1 MEKRNRVFFYFDE
14 DELNEVDNHID
25 KNKSSYS
32 SRTQFLKKAIKNQIK
47 IDNREDSYSDLKKLS
62 DDVKRLKSMLELNLQ
77 FIYSIM
83 EDKNIRSSNLY
94 YGNTLNAIKSK
105 EAIDD
110 FYRDKLMNENKIKSE
125 NKNINK
131 EDVEESKEEKKSR
144 WRVTDL

>member
-1 MEKRNRVFFYFDE
+1 MSNKRTRISFYIYE
-14 DELNEVDNHID
+14 D
-25 KNKSSYS
+25 
-32 SRTQFLKKAIKNQIK
+32 
-47 IDNREDSYSDLKKLS
+47 DLKLLENHLNKWSIKYNDRTSFINEAISNLIFS
-62 DDVKRLKSMLELNLQ
+62 DENENNNLKNIHDEVKKIKSLLELNSQ
-77 FIYSIM
+77 FVYSIM

-110 FYRDKLMNENKIKSE
+110 FYREKLMNENKIKSE

-131 EDVEESKEEKKSR
+131 ENVEESKEENKSR